1 MHTARLSAIVLIL
14 AGLLVGCVPGQSE
27 PPSGK
32 PRPTPPTEL
41 LLLPRRAR
49 IHCAADSRANA
60 AGVNL
65 WELPGIE
72 PSDPNSAYQGNRG
85 KLIDAI
91 QGCTEVTATEYSW
104 SETDQMF
111 WVRVRAASGPEGWL
125 PVHLLELSTP

>member
-1 MHTARLSAIVLIL
+1 MHTAKRGAIVLIL
-14 AGLLVGCVPGQSE
+14 VGFLAGCVLRQSE
-27 PPSGK
+27 PPTDK
-32 PRPTPPTEL
+32 PRPTPPAEL

-49 IHCAADSRANA
+49 IDCAADPRTNA

-65 WELPGIE
+65 WELPGTK

-85 KLIDAI
+85 KLIGTI

-111 WVRVRAASGPEGWL
+111 WVRVRDASGLEGWL
-125 PVHLLELSTP
+125 PVHLLDYSDS